1 MSGYSGFG
9 VYYLPSAPRPLD
21 PSTPYVL
28 IMQLAKREKY
38 FIALAA
44 IVIVFAFVILFVIMP
59 FFEKRERY
67 RNNVAVQQNN
77 LQEMVALR
85 QQYLLLQQDS
95 DTLVQRLAKRPNSFT
110 LFSFLEKAAGNAGVK
125 DNIKSMKPSAST
137 GKGPFKESLVEM
149 KLERIT
155 LGQMVGYLKL
165 IESPENLVSVKRVSI
180 QANKK
185 ETQFLDVILQVL
197 TFTE

>member
-1 MSGYSGFG
+1 
-9 VYYLPSAPRPLD
+9 
-21 PSTPYVL
+21 
-28 IMQLAKREKY
+28 MQLAKREKY
-38 FIALAA
+38 LIALGV
-44 IVIVFAFVILFVIMP
+44 IVIVFAVVLQLAIMP

-67 RNNVAVQQNN
+67 KNNVVTKQNN

-85 QQYLLLQQDS
+85 QEYLLLQQDS
-95 DTLVQRLAKRPNSFT
+95 DTLAQRLTSRPKSFT
-110 LFSFLEKAAGNAGVK
+110 LFSFLEKAAGDAGVK
-125 DNIKSMKPSAST
+125 GNIKYMKPSAST

-165 IESPENLVSVKRVSI
+165 IESPDNLVSVKRISI
-180 QANKK
+180 QSNKK
-185 ETQFLDVILQVL
+185 ETQFLDAILQVL

>member
-1 MSGYSGFG
+1 
-9 VYYLPSAPRPLD
+9 
-21 PSTPYVL
+21 
-28 IMQLAKREKY
+28 MQLAKREKY
-38 FIALAA
+38 YITVAV
-44 IVIVFAFVILFVIMP
+44 IVIVFALVIQFAIMP

-67 RNNVAVQQNN
+67 KNNVTVKQNN
-77 LQEMVALR
+77 LQQMALMR
-85 QQYLLLQQDS
+85 QEYLLLQQGS
-95 DTLVQRLAKRPNSFT
+95 DTMAQRLTKRPENFT
-110 LFSFLEKAAGNAGVK
+110 LFSFLEMAAGDAGVK

-165 IESPENLVSVKRVSI
+165 IESPVNLVSAKRVSI
-180 QANKK
+180 QSNKK
-185 ETQFLDVILQVL
+185 ETQFLDVILQIL

>member
-1 MSGYSGFG
+1 
-9 VYYLPSAPRPLD
+9 
-21 PSTPYVL
+21 
-28 IMQLAKREKY
+28 MQLAKREKY
-38 FIALAA
+38 LIALAV
-44 IVIVFAFVILFVIMP
+44 IVIISALVIQFVIMP
-59 FFEKRERY
+59 FWENRERLK
-67 RNNVAVQQNN
+67 NNVTVKQNN
-77 LQEMVALR
+77 LEQMVALR
-85 QQYLLLQQDS
+85 RQYLLLQKDS
-95 DTLVQRLAKRPNSFT
+95 NTLAQRLTSRPQKFT
-110 LFSFLEKAAGNAGVK
+110 LFSFLEKAAGDAGVK

-165 IESPENLVSVKRVSI
+165 IESPENLVSIKRLSI

-185 ETQFLDVILQVL
+185 ETQFLDVVLQVL

>member
-1 MSGYSGFG
+1 
-9 VYYLPSAPRPLD
+9 
-21 PSTPYVL
+21 
-28 IMQLAKREKY
+28 MQLAKREKY
-38 FIALAA
+38 LIALAV
-44 IVIVFAFVILFVIMP
+44 IVIISALVIQFVIMP
-59 FFEKRERY
+59 FWENRERLK
-67 RNNVAVQQNN
+67 NNVTVKQNN
-77 LQEMVALR
+77 LEQMVALR
-85 QQYLLLQQDS
+85 RQYLLLQKDS
-95 DTLVQRLAKRPNSFT
+95 NTLAQRLTSRPQKFT
-110 LFSFLEKAAGNAGVK
+110 LFSFLEKAAGGAGVK

-165 IESPENLVSVKRVSI
+165 IESPENLVSIKRLSI

-185 ETQFLDVILQVL
+185 ETQFLDVVLQVL